1 MPRKVEQLRHTV
13 DNDRTSLGSRVT
25 AGVSALAD
33 GTFRVGPKHTWHAI
47 KAKPLRYT
55 GLLGGLGAAG
65 AGLMAADINPA
76 PYTIGLS
83 VLVLGWAVYNAMP
96 DIRACDG
103 ADRLRSIGAN
113 VLWPA
118 ALCVGTAVGGH
129 PLGPEGP
136 LANASPTDLLKAGA
150 QSVVIGADVP
160 TIVQTVLDVP
170 EGPRQQR
177 KFRRWLFGH
186 GPAKA
191 PDIET

>member
-1 MPRKVEQLRHTV
+1 M
-13 DNDRTSLGSRVT
+13 
-25 AGVSALAD
+25 AGASALAD

-47 KAKPLRYT
+47 KAKPVRYVA
-55 GLLGGLGAAG
+55 LLGGLGAAG
-65 AGLMAADINPA
+65 AGLMAAGVNPA

-83 VLVLGWAVYNAMP
+83 VLVFGWAAYNAIP
-96 DIRACDG
+96 DIRACEG
-103 ADRLRSIGAN
+103 ANRLRSIGAN

-118 ALCVGTAVGGH
+118 ALCVVTAVGGH

-136 LANASPTDLLKAGA
+136 LANASPSDLLEAGA

-191 PDIET
+191 PDMEA